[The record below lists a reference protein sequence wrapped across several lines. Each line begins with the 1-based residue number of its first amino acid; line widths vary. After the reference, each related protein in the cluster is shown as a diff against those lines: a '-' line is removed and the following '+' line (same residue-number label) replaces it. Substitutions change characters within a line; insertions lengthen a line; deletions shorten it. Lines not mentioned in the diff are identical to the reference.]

1 MRRSVANW
9 LPKPGTADSRR
20 IRYAAEDH
28 RNRLCPGGAALSAVP
43 AAADAVRVQCPD
55 PQDGVRLFFIT
66 TDPASA
72 CLAYGDGPND
82 VNGAAGDVIV
92 GMGYEAL
99 DKDESGEVTPGAYE
113 SWLNFPGVSWGD
125 DKSGT
130 FVIAPGA
137 WATSARLGSFVQG
150 REPGADLG
158 CVPTRVWCPWRNLG
172 NHSGSGRRAV
182 HAVLYG
188 AVAQVPEPATM
199 LLLGTGLLGAG
210 FAARKRRK

>member
-1 MRRSVANW
+1 M
-9 LPKPGTADSRR
+9 
-20 IRYAAEDH
+20 
-28 RNRLCPGGAALSAVP
+28 
-43 AAADAVRVQCPD
+43 QCPD

-137 WATSARLGSFVQG
+137 WATYGDLVLSFKVGNRGPTWAAYQLGSGVLG
-150 REPGADLG
+150 GTWEPA
-158 CVPTRVWCPWRNLG
+158 
-172 NHSGSGRRAV
+172 GSGRRAV
-182 HAVLYG
+182 SRCLIRRRGPGPRTGNH
-188 AVAQVPEPATM
+188 VAARHRPARRRFCGPEAPKVGLVPETNP
-199 LLLGTGLLGAG
+199 
-210 FAARKRRK
+210 RRLDCKVPPPFRLRPHSRPVPSVNPIC